1 MKPNDEIK
9 RQAMSVMDEGE
20 PNISLDFGTFSLWF
34 QANWTSTTDGGNG
47 PTNWATMLSVGN
59 WTSNAAESAWTIAI
73 SPSGTNLVMEAQ
85 SSGSNQVVFDVPI
98 DFDAGDWHSI
108 AVTYSLSSCCVYM
121 EGLLV
126 TNTGPIK
133 YFPSESDCT
142 NYGLFVGS
150 LSTNGECQAHGQF
163 QDLQTYD
170 GPLSADMIAQEYADT
185 AAIILNRGGT
195 LPSGGFSPD
204 DEPPTPE
211 GGTNSGSGGGGG
223 SPDIPQNPGTNLW
236 LIISLQS
243 NSVLVTLTNTVAGS
257 NYLLLVANSLT
268 GPWFTN
274 QSLLATTNTAVAE
287 PIPTSDDSTVFF
299 VGKRAA
305 PPVPGTLK
313 WSVSLGGPGNTFDP
327 LSASPAIGP
336 DGTVYIPSTATTS
349 SMLFAIDPLTGK
361 VKWSN
366 NIYIPDDSPQSPE
379 LTGSATI
386 GTNGMIYI
394 GSDDNHLYSFYPS
407 GATNWVCNLGH
418 NTAVYSTPAIGS
430 NGTIYVTTDETEAGA
445 DSTNS
450 GVLSINTNGTIN
462 WKFVPQDQL
471 DGHFG
476 DVDSSPAVA
485 SDGTV
490 YFGCWDDNLYAVT
503 NGSPAWTFSTGGVI
517 DSAPAIGANGTVYF
531 GSYDQT
537 LYAVTNG
544 SQAWAFTTGGEI
556 VSSPAI
562 GADGTVYVA
571 STDGNLYAIFGSTPL
586 ATNEPWPMFHQNPSH
601 TGLQSPGTTPAEDCG
616 APFVYDGTNDGMGDF
631 SFSIV
636 GTAGSVWNVYAST
649 NLTNWTKVSTNLT
662 LVTNVDS
669 FNGNATFTNTNV
681 AGFSQRFY
689 QLSNSTCTS
698 RVIGFVN
705 LKIAPNT
712 NLIANQLYQVD
723 ETMLGKGPMNTL
735 NALFLDSWGSD
746 ELETQI
752 MTWNSQG
759 FDAYTFYWIPGGSFW
774 LDTSSDTINGD
785 VALLPGIGVLMNN
798 TTGAPFTNTFVG
810 LVREQQVFEIQ
821 ANTTNY
827 LSATLPVA
835 GPITNIT
842 GYVPHNGDKIQL
854 WNTTNQAFTTYSY
867 ISNAW
872 SNGVPTLSV
881 GEGFV
886 LITTNTHTWTN
897 TWEP

>member
-1 MKPNDEIK
+1 
-9 RQAMSVMDEGE
+9 
-20 PNISLDFGTFSLWF
+20 L
-34 QANWTSTTDGGNG
+34 
-47 PTNWATMLSVGN
+47 
-59 WTSNAAESAWTIAI
+59 
-73 SPSGTNLVMEAQ
+73 
-85 SSGSNQVVFDVPI
+85 
-98 DFDAGDWHSI
+98 
-108 AVTYSLSSCCVYM
+108 
-121 EGLLV
+121 
-126 TNTGPIK
+126 
-133 YFPSESDCT
+133 
-142 NYGLFVGS
+142 
-150 LSTNGECQAHGQF
+150 
-163 QDLQTYD
+163 
-170 GPLSADMIAQEYADT
+170 
-185 AAIILNRGGT
+185 
-195 LPSGGFSPD
+195 
-204 DEPPTPE
+204 
-211 GGTNSGSGGGGG
+211 
-223 SPDIPQNPGTNLW
+223 
-236 LIISLQS
+236 
-243 NSVLVTLTNTVAGS
+243 
-257 NYLLLVANSLT
+257 
-268 GPWFTN
+268 
-274 QSLLATTNTAVAE
+274 
-287 PIPTSDDSTVFF
+287 
-299 VGKRAA
+299 
-305 PPVPGTLK
+305 
-313 WSVSLGGPGNTFDP
+313 
-327 LSASPAIGP
+327 
-336 DGTVYIPSTATTS
+336 
-349 SMLFAIDPLTGK
+349 LFAIDPLTGK
-361 VKWSN
+361 VTWSN

-445 DSTNS
+445 GSTNS
-450 GVLSINTNGTIN
+450 GVLAINMNGTIN
-462 WKFVPQDQL
+462 WKFVPQDPYY
-471 DGHFG
+471 GNNG
-476 DVDSSPAVA
+476 DVDSSPAIGTDGTIYFLAECYRLYAVSPA
-485 SDGTV
+485 GHLKWFLPVPGDMEPDSSPAIGPDGTIYVGSDSEYAYAVNPDGSLKWIFNPGDSPPFFRSSAAIGAGGTV

-503 NGSPAWTFSTGGVI
+503 NGSPAWTFPTGGVI
-517 DSAPAIGANGTVYF
+517 DSAPAIGSNGTVYF
-531 GSYDQT
+531 GSYDQN

-601 TGLQSPGTTPAEDCG
+601 TGLQSPATTPAEDCG

-649 NLTNWTKVSTNLT
+649 NLTNWTKVGTNLT

-669 FNGNATFTNTNV
+669 FNGNATFTDSNV
-681 AGFSQRFY
+681 ANLSQRFY
-689 QLSNSTCTS
+689 QLSNSGCASLT
-698 RVIGFVN
+698 IGFVN

-723 ETMLGKGPMNTL
+723 QTVVGNGPMNTL
-735 NALFLDSWGSD
+735 NALFVDSWGSD
-746 ELETQI
+746 ETETQI
-752 MTWNSQG
+752 MTWNGQG
-759 FDAYTFYWIPGGSFW
+759 FDVFTFFSSPAGNFW
-774 LDTSSDTINGD
+774 LDTNYDGKGGD
-785 VALLPGIGVLMNN
+785 ATLLPGIGVLMNN

-835 GPITNIT
+835 GAIINIT

-854 WNTTNQAFTTYSY
+854 WNTTNQAFTNYNY
-867 ISNAW
+867 ISNTW

-886 LITTNTHTWTN
+886 LITTNAYTWTN
-897 TWEP
+897 TWGH